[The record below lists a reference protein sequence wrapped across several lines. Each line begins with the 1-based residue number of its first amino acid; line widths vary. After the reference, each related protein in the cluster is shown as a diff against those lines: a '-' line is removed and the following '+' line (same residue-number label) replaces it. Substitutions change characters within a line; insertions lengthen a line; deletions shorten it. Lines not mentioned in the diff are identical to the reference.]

1 MIAYCG
7 QGENSGGKEMNGNHR
22 KKTNCLGR
30 LGPDALGDRVGC
42 SGWASVRSRS
52 LVEKTTT
59 TWYLFKGTEHS
70 FLLGSWIVFD
80 CDVERPTLGSFLL
93 TVLLIGLVSARDWDL
108 T

>member
-1 MIAYCG
+1 MKAVSPG
-7 QGENSGGKEMNGNHR
+7 PS
-22 KKTNCLGR
+22 GR
-30 LGPDALGDRVGC
+30 LPVP
-42 SGWASVRSRS
+42 
-52 LVEKTTT
+52 EKI
-59 TWYLFKGTEHS
+59 KGTEHS